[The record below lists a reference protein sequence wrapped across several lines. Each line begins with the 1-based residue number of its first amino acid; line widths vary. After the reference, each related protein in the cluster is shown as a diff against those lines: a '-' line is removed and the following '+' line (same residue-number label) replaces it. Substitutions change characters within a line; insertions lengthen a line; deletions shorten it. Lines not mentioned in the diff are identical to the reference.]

1 MASNKGGATRSC
13 TTALHYR
20 GARIGNSGKS
30 FGLPKEDR
38 MIFIS
43 SITIVK
49 WKYTANPFPV
59 MITGIS
65 LCSNSHRE
73 FPVMNT

>member
-1 MASNKGGATRSC
+1 MRTISGSDQANSPLVY
-13 TTALHYR
+13 LH
-20 GARIGNSGKS
+20 
-30 FGLPKEDR
+30 L
-38 MIFIS
+38 IFEIC
-43 SITIVK
+43 
-49 WKYTANPFPV
+49 TANPFPV